1 MKNVFKVGNSSKLV
15 TSDCEKITAEING
28 RHVTVIDTPGLFN
41 NEITN
46 EEIHKKIKNYF
57 SKSPKPDA
65 FLSVTSVGHFNNDH
79 HIEVIKLIQDTFGE
93 NAMENSMVLFTCVDQ
108 LAGRTIEQ
116 YLLDKESTI
125 HKCVDKYG
133 YGYHQFNNTQ
143 TEYRYQVLNLLDK
156 IDKRVAKSQMCSQK
170 LEREKKEDL
179 EKRQER
185 KNDPKPKEQL
195 GMDKEK
201 PYQKLKTSTRDDR
214 YNETITPCKEKKRKE
229 TKDDNGKHKRQKQ
242 NTDLSTETAN
252 KKLQDNKNKNKEYT
266 VHYFKNKEAREEIF
280 IERGKESLNVNNEQE
295 PTMYKVSNTGEPE
308 CNEQKAKKTP
318 ILHDKKEE
326 IKGNETSEAEMK
338 KDDDRMTLQSST
350 GEIEENDKKT
360 QKGKKDQN
368 KDTERE
374 HKISMKEQNE
384 QEPTTCE
391 VSKTGEPE
399 CFGQIANI
407 KPILH
412 DKKEERKG
420 NETDEAEMK
429 KDDDRMKI
437 QSSTGEMEENA
448 KLTQEGRNVK
458 NNERES
464 KEPVKQQEFNRE
476 KSERLENEENWN
488 EKLKNVNKQLKMNE
502 EQNEDRSNS
511 ITTMTTCYPDGDS
524 SVQRE
529 ENTQKSKQ
537 HESVE
542 NEQITNLFNRLNLK
556 NSHLDKLTTADILQ
570 LTKFSLHWQEPQ
582 DESELVY
589 AFLRKLMRINYMTR
603 YTSIKHKEKYYQI
616 NCTNEEKGHKIDET
630 SYKCENQSEIN
641 FKIHPMDVQM
651 AVFHCADSFLK
662 QLMVTKL
669 SQCQYALP
677 LLVPDP
683 FTQQLEF
690 PLWTFRQINK
700 SWNIKNNNEII
711 TKTQP
716 VCKAATPMVAFFRFG
731 LVSSSK
737 SELMNK
743 LINEKHNTFFHRNC
757 KGSSTTRVLMDG
769 VVEIAWYCPSGKDT
783 DTFTDCVAF
792 CNLHGD
798 AGDHDK
804 QLNILA
810 EMASVNVVLLPQLDR
825 NDRNDK
831 NAMKIQKIYK
841 DSKTV
846 ICLLDKNNSALT
858 EMRKGKYKI
867 GLKDRN
873 QSEVMEELVR
883 AINDGLSLSSTRSCS
898 VFRLEDVA
906 RFSEIRV
913 DEHDHDDCRTGKEK
927 AQQMMSLLEKTDLT
941 QSKEL
946 LLPCQGKLWHQWC
959 QKNKELH
966 QPQGDETEIDIS
978 RKKTDL
984 EKIRKQQHASDTS
997 EFMTLFLKEMNTLNA
1012 DGKVFFLKWLGIL
1025 LDQRTSEDLSALR
1038 SKYNIKCSEIL
1049 KLKKNNVKPEQ
1060 LAAEQTELKKISE
1073 DLHSANFGLVHILRE
1088 IGQIYES
1095 CSSVKN
1101 NKDGLQCHFSS
1112 LPSLAAEMMISGF
1125 PLELMDG
1132 DASHVSLIWVTAVFD
1147 ELVKKLGDQR
1157 VFVLSV
1163 LGIQSTGKS
1172 TLLNTMFGLQFAV
1185 SAGRCTRG
1193 AFMQLVKVSD
1203 EMKTQLKFDYI
1214 LVVDTEG
1221 LCSLELSGRKREIMT
1236 MNWPHLLQNV
1246 SDITAK
1252 EKNMEGKRKL
1262 LEELDEMTELAAKDD
1277 VCEVQCFKDV
1287 IKFDALNDVKY
1298 CAQLWEGNPPMAP
1311 PNPNYNQRTSEDLS
1325 ALRSKYNIKCSEILK
1340 LKKNKGKPE
1349 QLAAEQTE
1357 LKKISEDLHSA
1368 NFGLV
1373 HILREIGQIYESCS
1387 SVKNNKD
1394 GLQCHFSSL
1403 PSLAAEMMISGFPLE
1418 LMDGDASHVSLIWVT
1433 AVFDELVKKL
1443 GDQRVFVLS
1452 VLGIQSTGKSTLLNT
1467 MFGLQFAVSAGRCTR
1482 GAFMQLVKVSDEMKT
1497 QLKFDYILVVDTE
1510 GLCSLELSGRET
1522 RDHDNELATFVAG
1535 LGNLTLINVF
1545 GESLAEMQNILQIV
1559 VHAFLRMK
1567 QVKLNP
1573 SCIFVHQNVSD
1584 ITAKEK
1590 NMEGKRKLLEELDEM
1605 TELAAKDDVCEVQ
1618 CFKDVIKFDALNDVK
1633 YCAQLWEGNPP
1644 MAPPNP
1650 NYSENVNDLK
1660 ETIFFH
1666 ASQSDGIMLTQ
1677 LKQHMQDLCE
1687 ALLNERFV
1695 FSFKNSLEVANYRK
1709 LETEYSQ
1716 WSWNLKNSMM
1726 EIENKLLIKIE
1737 NGLINTIKDNDFED
1751 RFKEMSEVNKHM
1763 SEFFKKHKNASMLF
1777 QWKAFEIKIKELQE
1791 SIVSESKRK
1800 LNEVLKQR
1808 DINKKI
1814 NDQRTHYENIIY
1826 ENSKQLALTLKDT
1839 LKDTKILEEKFDS
1852 SWKMWV
1858 NDIRK
1863 DTPALADSDPVLFF
1877 ESKKEVH
1884 YNIFQK
1890 CCEGATSCAIFG
1902 QFICNKL
1909 KETIQQS
1916 VYKKTARDLANE
1928 MRSNCE
1934 SLNGN
1939 RSKLEK
1945 HILKVLAEEEKFDMY
1960 VSYIHNPRDLVE
1972 SFIRDEVSKYISEKF
1987 SVSVLQKIKEGIKL
2001 HQQKII
2007 EAAHEASKLVKVKN
2021 DVDSWLNHF
2030 TNQLSDVLMLSEKI
2044 FTGVSHNDVDINLL
2058 VDVIRRELPSVK
2070 FDTSRTEVVNFLGK
2084 LDYKDRPDEILID
2097 HLCQCCWVTCPFC
2110 KAICTNTI
2118 ENHGGDHSVPF
2129 HRNVGL
2135 NGWYFR
2141 GTNNLS
2147 VDICTSKVASNHSFF
2162 PNASDNIQIPWRE
2175 YRKGGPKYANW
2186 SITPDL
2192 SELPYWKWVVCRFQK
2207 DLENKYNKR
2216 FLESGKIP
2224 GEWRK
2229 YTKQEAIE
2237 SLNKHY

>member
-1 MKNVFKVGNSSKLV
+1 MASAKCTSDLQIVLLGAKGTGKSATGNNILMKNVFKVGNSSKLV

-1221 LCSLELSGRKREIMT
+1221 LCSLELSGR
-1236 MNWPHLLQNV
+1236 
-1246 SDITAK
+1246 
-1252 EKNMEGKRKL
+1252 
-1262 LEELDEMTELAAKDD
+1262 
-1277 VCEVQCFKDV
+1277 
-1287 IKFDALNDVKY
+1287 
-1298 CAQLWEGNPPMAP
+1298 
-1311 PNPNYNQRTSEDLS
+1311 
-1325 ALRSKYNIKCSEILK
+1325 
-1340 LKKNKGKPE
+1340 
-1349 QLAAEQTE
+1349 
-1357 LKKISEDLHSA
+1357 
-1368 NFGLV
+1368 
-1373 HILREIGQIYESCS
+1373 
-1387 SVKNNKD
+1387 
-1394 GLQCHFSSL
+1394 
-1403 PSLAAEMMISGFPLE
+1403 
-1418 LMDGDASHVSLIWVT
+1418 
-1433 AVFDELVKKL
+1433 
-1443 GDQRVFVLS
+1443 
-1452 VLGIQSTGKSTLLNT
+1452 
-1467 MFGLQFAVSAGRCTR
+1467 
-1482 GAFMQLVKVSDEMKT
+1482 
-1497 QLKFDYILVVDTE
+1497 
-1510 GLCSLELSGRET
+1510 ET